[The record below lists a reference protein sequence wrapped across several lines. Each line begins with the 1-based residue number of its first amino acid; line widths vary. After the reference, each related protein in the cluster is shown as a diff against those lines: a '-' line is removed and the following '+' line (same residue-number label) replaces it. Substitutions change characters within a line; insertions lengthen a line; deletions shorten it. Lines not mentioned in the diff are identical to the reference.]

1 MELRLPSRK
10 TVIISIAS
18 LMGLIAAWL
27 LFAWLAL
34 PRILQ
39 YEAERYIAEKTDHR
53 LTLDRPEFNPFKL
66 LLRVPNLR
74 LADPAGKPL
83 LAFREL
89 DVDLSAAS
97 LYRDALV
104 FDGIRLVAPEA
115 TVVLR
120 RDGQLNWS
128 PLFQAL
134 AAKNGKSQSSPPQS
148 SPPRFDIRRFV
159 LSGGRVD
166 FADER
171 AGFSTRIAPVDIELH
186 DVSTLPDRQ
195 GRYQLAARTTLGA
208 RILWQGEGRVE
219 PLAIV
224 GRLRVDDLNLAR
236 LAPYLKGVL
245 PMPPAGIAS
254 LVTDYRL
261 GYANGRIDATLDDL
275 QAEGKGLRLAS
286 GHGPLLSIATL
297 AAKQGRFDLGSRQ
310 ILLGSL
316 TLSDAALAVAHAGKA
331 APPMHLGSATVEDVA
346 VDLAGRTARIARI
359 ALQDGDLRAT
369 RDRGGQ
375 LDLLADVRAFAP
387 PATPKASSASPPWHY
402 RIGQIE
408 LRRFAASL
416 RDDGVTPPAVFA
428 IADAH
433 IRVDHITDDRKAPLT
448 VDATLHAKGGG
459 TLEASGEVVPAGP
472 TAKFQVKLSRLA
484 LQPIQ
489 PYLSAVA
496 RLRLVRG
503 VLSGEGRA
511 EYGKAGARF
520 QGGFALD
527 DLRLNETR
535 SNAGS
540 EARRET
546 DTGRRFLAWKSLA
559 TRSLYVSPK
568 EVLIRRLD
576 LLGLDTSLLIAA
588 DKSVNLTRI
597 LRHHDRAG
605 QAAAPAAAPAP
616 PQRGQ
621 APPFLVK
628 VDRLRVVN
636 GALDFADRS
645 LALPFGTRIHRL
657 YGNLNGLTSRAGAPG
672 QLELQG
678 QVDEYG
684 LARAA
689 GQLEFFDPTRFLDIK
704 VAFRNIE
711 MTRLT
716 PYSATFAGRKI
727 NSGKLS
733 MDLEYKL
740 DHGQLVGDNRI
751 IMDRLT
757 LGERVKSPQAKDL
770 PLDLAIA
777 VLEDSNGRIDLGLPV
792 SGNLDD
798 PHFQFGS
805 IIWKAI
811 VNVITKI
818 ATAPFRA
825 LASLFGGGKH
835 FENIV
840 FEAGSPRL
848 LPPEREKLVRLAE
861 ALDKRPG
868 LALAV
873 HGVYADADRR
883 AIQDLQARRAVAR
896 QAGQR
901 IGANEDPGP
910 LSTHDPRIQ
919 SALEDLFRA
928 RFGGGELAALKEGFR
943 QANPGQLPESVAG
956 KMLSRLSD
964 LFRKRRTLR
973 AGEVS
978 QLKGADFYAVLFDRL
993 RAREIVPD
1001 ERLQALAKTRGE
1013 NTAAA
1018 LRKAGAPAD
1027 RLTLEAPE
1035 KVEAVHHEV
1044 PVKLVLRAARS

>member
-1 MELRLPSRK
+1 MKLRLPSRK

-39 YEAERYIAEKTDHR
+39 YEAERYIAEKTGHR

-97 LYRDALV
+97 LYRDAFV

-120 RDGQLNWS
+120 RDGRLNWS

-134 AAKNGKSQSSPPQS
+134 AGKGEKPRS
-148 SPPRFDIRRFV
+148 SPPRFDIRSFV
-159 LSGGRVD
+159 LSGGGVD

-171 AGFSTRIAPVDIELH
+171 AGFSTRIAPVDVELH
-186 DVSTLPDRQ
+186 DVSTLPDGH

-224 GRLRVDDLNLAR
+224 GRLRVDALDLAR
-236 LAPYLKGVL
+236 LSPYLKGIL
-245 PMPPAGIAS
+245 PTAPPAGIVS
-254 LVTDYRL
+254 LATDYRL
-261 GYANGRIDATLDDL
+261 GYADGRIDATLDDL
-275 QAEGKGLRLAS
+275 HAEGKGLRLAS

-331 APPMHLGSATVEDVA
+331 PPPLHLGGATVEDVA

-369 RDRGGQ
+369 RDHGGQ

-387 PATPKASSASPPWHY
+387 PAQPKASSASPPWHY

-433 IRVDHITDDRKAPLT
+433 IRVDHVSDDRKAPLT
-448 VDATLHAKGGG
+448 VDATLRAKGGG

-472 TAKFQVKLSRLA
+472 TATFQVKLSRLA

-503 VLSGEGRA
+503 ALSGEGRA

-535 SNAGS
+535 GKAGS

-559 TRSLYVSPK
+559 TRSLYASPR

-576 LLGLDTSLLIAA
+576 LVGLDTSLLIAA

-597 LRHHDRAG
+597 LRHHE
-605 QAAAPAAAPAP
+605 QATAPASPAAAPAP
-616 PQRGQ
+616 RQRGQ

-657 YGNLNGLTSRAGAPG
+657 YGNLNGLSSRAGAPG

-689 GQLEFFDPTRFLDIK
+689 GQLEFFAPTRFLDIK

-825 LASLFGGGKH
+825 LASLFGGGQH
-835 FENIV
+835 FENIA

-919 SALEDLFRA
+919 SAIEDLFRA

-993 RAREIVPD
+993 RAREVVPD

-1013 NTAAA
+1013 NTVAA

-1027 RLTLEAPE
+1027 RLTLEGPE

-1044 PVKLVLRAARS
+1044 PVRLVLRAARR